1 MMVAMMMPILL
12 RWMIFLDAVM
22 ERKHFPGSVLGF
34 STAFGGGYFFT
45 FSVGVNNVY
54 LIFTKK
60 VHEVIDLLRG
70 HHISGQDIIDFFIG
84 QIAFLLAL

>member
-34 STAFGGGYFFT
+34 STAFGGGYVST
-45 FSVGVNNVY
+45 VCVLSVVTVAIFSFGYGLVVS
-54 LIFTKK
+54 L
-60 VHEVIDLLRG
+60 
-70 HHISGQDIIDFFIG
+70 Q
-84 QIAFLLAL
+84 